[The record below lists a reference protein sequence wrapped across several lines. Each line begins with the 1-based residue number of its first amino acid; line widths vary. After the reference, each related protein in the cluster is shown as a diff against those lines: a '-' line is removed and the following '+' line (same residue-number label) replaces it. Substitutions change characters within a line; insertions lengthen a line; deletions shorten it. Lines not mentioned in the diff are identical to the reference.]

1 MKKSILWIV
10 LGGLLLIV
18 LIFGGCSV
26 SKYNTMI
33 ELNQNVEQTWGNV
46 QNYYQRRADL
56 VPNLVSTVK
65 GAAAHEANTLQAV
78 TDARAKVGSIN
89 ITADNLTEET
99 LKQYQEAQNELTQ
112 AMKSVMMVAESYPN
126 ITGTQN
132 FRDLQVQLEGAENR
146 IATARMDYTKAV
158 SEYNTA
164 VQSFPGNIVASL
176 FGFEKKPQFAADA
189 SAQTDRKS
197 VV

>member
-26 SKYNTMI
+26 SKYNTMV

-89 ITADNLTEET
+89 ITADNPTEET

-189 SAQTDRKS
+189 SAQTAPK
-197 VV
+197 VEF

>member
-1 MKKSILWIV
+1 MV
-10 LGGLLLIV
+10 
-18 LIFGGCSV
+18 
-26 SKYNTMI
+26 

-176 FGFEKKPQFAADA
+176 FGYEKKPQLTADA
-189 SAQTDRKS
+189 TAQTAPK
-197 VV
+197 VEF